1 MYNFEKDIYVKISKV
16 LAEGETIEFELLK
29 GCSSVFILKEGCA
42 ALNLKP
48 MTLIIYKPN
57 LLWDSQSR
65 VSESVEDR
73 KDINSAVLIYN
84 TLNHS
89 EISGYTV
96 KPERTI
102 GKMITMSY
110 REFEKLITIKN
121 I

>member
-1 MYNFEKDIYVKISKV
+1 MYNFEKDIYVKISKI
-16 LAEGETIEFELLK
+16 LTEGETIEFELLK
-29 GCSSVFILKEGCA
+29 GCSSVFILKKGCA

-57 LLWDSQSR
+57 LLWDSQSM

-102 GKMITMSY
+102 GKMTTMSY
-110 REFEKLITIKN
+110 REFEKL
-121 I
+121 

>member
-102 GKMITMSY
+102 GKMTTMSY
-110 REFEKLITIKN
+110 YEFENL
-121 I
+121 

>member
-1 MYNFEKDIYVKISKV
+1 MYNFEKDIYAKISKV
-16 LAEGETIEFELLK
+16 LAKDETIEFELLK
-29 GCSSVFILKEGCA
+29 GCNSVFILKEGCA

-84 TLNHS
+84 TLHHS

-102 GKMITMSY
+102 GKMTTMSY
-110 REFEKLITIKN
+110 DEFEEL
-121 I
+121 